1 VSAQGEPGPV
11 DPIDPPSDPR
21 AGRLRWLA
29 RGGVLAIGL
38 WFIADGLSGV
48 WPGAGTVA
56 RVLIVAGVVL
66 AVALAVLG
74 GLYLARRGRD
84 G

>member
-1 VSAQGEPGPV
+1 MSAQGDPGPT
-11 DPIDPPSDPR
+11 DAQ

-29 RGGVLAIGL
+29 RGVVLALGL
-38 WFIADGLSGV
+38 WFIADGLSGL

-56 RVLIVAGVVL
+56 RVMIVVAVVL
-66 AVALAVLG
+66 GVAFAAVGL
-74 GLYLARRGRD
+74 LYLARRGRS

>member
-1 VSAQGEPGPV
+1 MSAQEPGPPA
-11 DPIDPPSDPR
+11 DAQ

-29 RGGVLAIGL
+29 RAVVLAIGL
-38 WFIADGLSGV
+38 WFIADGLSGM

-56 RVLIVAGVVL
+56 RVMIVVAVVL
-66 AVALAVLG
+66 GVALAVVGL
-74 GLYLARRGRD
+74 LYLARRGRE